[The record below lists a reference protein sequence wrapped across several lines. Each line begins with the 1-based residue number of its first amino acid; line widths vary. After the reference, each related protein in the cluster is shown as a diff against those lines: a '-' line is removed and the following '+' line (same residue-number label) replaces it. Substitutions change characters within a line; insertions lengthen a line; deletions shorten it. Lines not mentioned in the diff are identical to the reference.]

1 MGAGPAALV
10 ARAARSVA
18 GARKGLLKPPPEPE
32 IPPLPSFARVIS
44 PPRSGPPNP
53 LDSLLLDFGDV
64 VYVHKAVR
72 FGSLCL
78 FEVHNGHGR
87 GMVEQSSLHLL
98 PLNDPSLPRALASR
112 IAQDRFAVAATFAAA
127 VEH

>member
-1 MGAGPAALV
+1 MGAAV
-10 ARAARSVA
+10 AKAARSVA
-18 GARKGLLKPPPEPE
+18 QRRQLLKLPPEAE
-32 IPPLPSFARVIS
+32 IPPLPSFARVLS
-44 PPRSGPPNP
+44 APRPSAF
-53 LDSLLLDFGDV
+53 DTLLLSAGDV

-87 GMVEQSSLHLL
+87 GMVEHGSLQLL
-98 PLNDPSLPRALASR
+98 PLTDPTLPRALASR

>member
-1 MGAGPAALV
+1 MGASLVRAALT
-10 ARAARSVA
+10 ASGRRD
-18 GARKGLLKPPPEPE
+18 LLKLPPEPE
-32 IPPLPSFARVIS
+32 IPPLPSFARVIKV
-44 PPRSGPPNP
+44 PRRGPPSP
-53 LDSLLLDFGDV
+53 FDSLLLDTGDV

-72 FGSLCL
+72 FGSICL

-87 GMVEQSSLHLL
+87 GMVERSSLELL
-98 PLNDPSLPRALASR
+98 PLTDPTLPNALASR

>member
-1 MGAGPAALV
+1 MGAAV
-10 ARAARSVA
+10 AKAARSVA
-18 GARKGLLKPPPEPE
+18 QRRQLLKLPPEAE

-44 PPRSGPPNP
+44 APRRGPPSAF
-53 LDSLLLDFGDV
+53 DSLLLSAGDV

-87 GMVEQSSLHLL
+87 GMVEHGSLQLL
-98 PLNDPSLPRALASR
+98 PLTDPTLPRALASR
-112 IAQDRFAVAATFAAA
+112 IAQDRFAVAATCAAA

>member
-1 MGAGPAALV
+1 MGGAV
-10 ARAARSVA
+10 VRAARAV
-18 GARKGLLKPPPEPE
+18 GRKNAVKQLPEPE

-44 PPRSGPPNP
+44 APRKSSASQF
-53 LDSLLLDFGDV
+53 DSLLLDTGDV

-87 GMVEQSSLHLL
+87 AMVEQSSLQLL
-98 PLNDPSLPRALASR
+98 PLTDPTLPRALASR
-112 IAQDRFAVAATFAAA
+112 IAHDRFAVAATFAAA